1 MNDDGGATSWPEEPN
16 QRTIGELNTNRSTF
30 RLIARIGFILTP
42 AMFFLPLIAPLFG
55 SAYQSWGLICMTASF
70 AVLVSAASFSAMAN
84 TPLDKSPGRHQLW
97 AVPLAIIVM
106 FPGGIF
112 AFGFYAMIVS
122 LLAQTP

>member
-1 MNDDGGATSWPEEPN
+1 MNDDAAAWPEEEPD
-16 QRTIGELNTNRSTF
+16 QRTIGELNSNRSTY
-30 RLIARIGFILTP
+30 RLVARIGFILTP

-70 AVLVSAASFSAMAN
+70 AVLVSASSFSVMAN
-84 TPLDKSPGRHQLW
+84 TPAGKSPGVHQLW

-112 AFGFYAMIVS
+112 AFFLYAMIVS